1 MPLQQLVEYFNDRL
15 EQEHHAQFRPFI
27 LENNSVYGLFGP
39 VKIGSVLSPIRK
51 TLSTSH
57 IIGHA
62 AQLSVSANQIPCGQY
77 ALQEE
82 LSVIVPDQISHTES
96 IVNFDRLSR
105 AVHMLNY
112 LPQSHLDE
120 MLVLDVDPRHILGV
134 KEDHGAYFEEVIIK
148 CGLQTENVAIA
159 LTVNNAYARVYQTLL
174 KGLSNYQRRGYRLML
189 KFDYQGLEKSSMELI
204 YRAAP
209 DFVGLSAQNLDRIRD
224 SHLLEKLQQLSTLV
238 DSITAQSIL
247 FNVEDKKTAG
257 LGRIANFALVQGA
270 YFEQTLPPNS
280 KPSVD
285 SGYEAVR
292 TVA

>member
-27 LENNSVYGLFGP
+27 LEKNSVYGLFGP

-62 AQLSVSANQIPCGQY
+62 AQLSVSANQIPCDQY
-77 ALQEE
+77 TIQED
-82 LSVIVPDQISHTES
+82 LSAIVPDQISNTES
-96 IVNFDRLSR
+96 IVSFDRLSR

-120 MLVLDVDPRHILGV
+120 ILVLDVDPRHILGV

-159 LTVNNAYARVYQTLL
+159 LTVNNAYTRVYQTLL

-189 KFDYQGLEKSSMELI
+189 KFDYQGLEKSAMELI
-204 YRAAP
+204 SRAAP

-224 SHLLEKLQQLSTLV
+224 SQLLEKLQQLNTLV
-238 DSITAQSIL
+238 DSISAQSIL
-247 FNVEDKKTAG
+247 LQVEDKKTAS
-257 LGRIANFALVQGA
+257 LARLANFALVQGA
-270 YFEQTLPPNS
+270 YFEQTSFASVS
-280 KPSVD
+280 KLAVATL
-285 SGYEAVR
+285 YEEAR
-292 TVA
+292 L